1 MERGKFIALEGID
14 GSGKSTQIGRLVR
27 RLTDRGITCHATREP
42 TGRPVGTL
50 IRQALTGQTP
60 LDPRVIAAL
69 YAADRIDHLVNGED
83 GLLALVERGVTVV
96 TDRYYF
102 SSYAYHSVD
111 MDMDWVIG
119 ANSVSAGLLR
129 PTLTVFLDVSVDR
142 AMERI
147 RRGRDRVELFEREDR
162 LRKTRALY
170 FEAFERLKGTEA
182 VVVVDGGLP
191 EDEVEERVW
200 AAVDSFFL
208 KENGPDRRNRKRT

>member
-14 GSGKSTQIGRLVR
+14 GSGKSTQIERLVR
-27 RLTDRGITCHATREP
+27 RLTERGVTCRATREP
-42 TGRPVGTL
+42 TGRPVGAL

-83 GLLALVERGVTVV
+83 GLLSLLERGITVV

-111 MDMDWVIG
+111 MDMDWVIE

-129 PTLTVFLDVSVDR
+129 PTLTVFLDVPVEL
-142 AMERI
+142 ALERI
-147 RRGRDRVELFEREDR
+147 RRGRDRLELFEREDR

-170 FEAFERLKGTEA
+170 FEAFERLKETENVA
-182 VVVVDGGLP
+182 VVDGSGP
-191 EDEVEERVW
+191 EDEVAGRIW
-200 AAVDSFFL
+200 AAVAPLFS
-208 KENGPDRRNRKRT
+208 

>member
-1 MERGKFIALEGID
+1 MERGKLIALEGID
-14 GSGKSTQIGRLVR
+14 GSGKSTQIGRLAA
-27 RLTDRGITCHATREP
+27 RLTQRGINCRATREP
-42 TGRPVGTL
+42 TGRPVGAL

-83 GLLALVERGVTVV
+83 GLLALVEQGITVI

-119 ANSVSAGLLR
+119 ANSVSAELLR
-129 PTLTVFLDVSVDR
+129 PTLTVFLDVPVDR

-147 RRGRDRVELFEREDR
+147 RRGRDRVELFEREER
-162 LRKTRALY
+162 LQKTRALY
-170 FEAFERLKGTEA
+170 FEAFERLKETEA
-182 VVVVDGGLP
+182 VAVVDGDGP
-191 EDEVEERVW
+191 EDEVAERIW
-200 AAVDSFFL
+200 AAVSLYF
-208 KENGPDRRNRKRT
+208 T

>member
-14 GSGKSTQIGRLVR
+14 GSGKSTQIGRLVG
-27 RLTDRGITCHATREP
+27 RLTERGVACHATREP
-42 TGRPVGTL
+42 TGRPVGAL
-50 IRQALTGQTP
+50 IRQALTGQAP

-83 GLLALVERGVTVV
+83 GLIALVERGITVV

-129 PTLTVFLDVSVDR
+129 PTLTVFLDVPAEL

-147 RRGRDRVELFEREDR
+147 RRGRDRVELFEQEER
-162 LRKTRALY
+162 LRQTRALY
-170 FEAFERLKGTEA
+170 FEAFERLKGSETVA
-182 VVVVDGGLP
+182 VVDGCGA
-191 EDEVEERVW
+191 EDEVAERIW
-200 AAVDSFFL
+200 AAVSPYFVPFS
-208 KENGPDRRNRKRT
+208 

>member
-1 MERGKFIALEGID
+1 MEQGKFIALEGID
-14 GSGKSTQIGRLVR
+14 GSGKSTQIGRLVG
-27 RLTDRGITCHATREP
+27 RLTGRGINCRATREP
-42 TGRPVGTL
+42 TGRPVGAL
-50 IRQALTGQTP
+50 IRQALTGQIP

-83 GLLALVERGVTVV
+83 GLLALVEQGVTVV

-129 PTLTVFLDVSVDR
+129 PTVTVFLDVPVEL

-147 RRGRDRVELFEREDR
+147 RQGRDHEELFEKEDR
-162 LRKTRALY
+162 LRQTRAMY
-170 FEAFERLKGTEA
+170 FEAFERLKQSET
-182 VVVVDGGLP
+182 VTVVDGSGP
-191 EDEVEERVW
+191 EDQVEERIW
-200 AAVDSFFL
+200 AAVSPYFS
-208 KENGPDRRNRKRT
+208 

>member
-14 GSGKSTQIGRLVR
+14 GSGKSTQIGRLIR
-27 RLTDRGITCHATREP
+27 RLRSRGVNCRATREP
-42 TGRPVGTL
+42 TGRPVGAL

-83 GLLALVERGVTVV
+83 GLTALVAQGITVV

-129 PTLTVFLDVSVDR
+129 PTLTVFLDAPVEL

-147 RRGRDRVELFEREDR
+147 RRGRDHEELFEKEDR
-162 LRKTRALY
+162 LQKTRALY
-170 FEAFERLKGTEA
+170 FQAFERLKAEEA
-182 VVVVDGGLP
+182 VAVVDGSGP

-200 AAVDSFFL
+200 AAVSPYF
-208 KENGPDRRNRKRT
+208 P

>member
-14 GSGKSTQIGRLVR
+14 GSGKSTQIGRLTQ
-27 RLTDRGITCHATREP
+27 RLAGQGVTCRATREP
-42 TGRPVGTL
+42 TGRPVGAL

-83 GLLALVERGVTVV
+83 GLLALVERGITVV

-129 PTLTVFLDVSVDR
+129 PTLTVFLDVPVEL

-147 RRGRDRVELFEREDR
+147 RRGRDRVELFEKEDR
-162 LRKTRALY
+162 LQKTRSLY
-170 FEAFERLKGTEA
+170 FEAFRRLKNEETVA
-182 VVVVDGGLP
+182 VVDGSGP
-191 EDEVEERVW
+191 EDEVAGRVW
-200 AAVDSFFL
+200 AAVRPYFI
-208 KENGPDRRNRKRT
+208 

>member
-14 GSGKSTQIGRLVR
+14 GSGKSTQIERLVR
-27 RLTDRGITCHATREP
+27 RLTERGISCHATREP
-42 TGRPVGTL
+42 TGRPVGAL

-83 GLLALVERGVTVV
+83 GLLALVERGVTVIA
-96 TDRYYF
+96 DRYYF

-111 MDMDWVIG
+111 LDMDWVIG

-129 PTLTVFLDVSVDR
+129 PTLTVFLDVPADL

-147 RRGRDRVELFEREDR
+147 RRGRDRQELFEREDR
-162 LRKTRALY
+162 LRRTRTLY

-182 VVVVDGGLP
+182 VAVVDGTGP

-200 AAVDSFFL
+200 AAVSPYF
-208 KENGPDRRNRKRT
+208 T

>member
-27 RLTDRGITCHATREP
+27 RLTEQGITCHATYEP
-42 TGRPVGTL
+42 TGRPVGVL
-50 IRQALTGQTP
+50 IRQALTGQAP

-69 YAADRIDHLVNGED
+69 FAADRIDHLVNGED
-83 GLLALVERGVTVV
+83 GLLSLVERGITVV

-111 MDMDWVIG
+111 VDMNWVIG
-119 ANSVSAGLLR
+119 ANSVSAELLR

-170 FEAFERLKGTEA
+170 FEAFERLKETETVA
-182 VVVVDGGLP
+182 VVDGCGP
-191 EDEVEERVW
+191 EDEVARRVW
-200 AAVDSFFL
+200 AAVSPYFS
-208 KENGPDRRNRKRT
+208 

>member
-14 GSGKSTQIGRLVR
+14 GSGKSTQLGLLVE
-27 RLTDRGITCHATREP
+27 RLTQRGVVCHATREP
-42 TGRPVGTL
+42 TGRPVGAL

-83 GLLALVERGVTVV
+83 GLLSLVERGVTVV

-129 PTLTVFLDVSVDR
+129 PTVTVFLDVPVER

-147 RRGRDRVELFEREDR
+147 RQGRDHEELFEKEDR
-162 LRKTRALY
+162 LRQTRAMY
-170 FEAFERLKGTEA
+170 FEAFERLKQSETVA
-182 VVVVDGGLP
+182 VVDGSGP
-191 EDEVEERVW
+191 EDQVEERIW
-200 AAVDSFFL
+200 AAVSPYFS
-208 KENGPDRRNRKRT
+208 

>member
-1 MERGKFIALEGID
+1 MEQGKFIALEGID
-14 GSGKSTQIGRLVR
+14 GSGKSTQIGHLMG
-27 RLTDRGITCHATREP
+27 RLTQQGVNCHATREP
-42 TGRPVGTL
+42 TGRPVGAL

-83 GLLALVERGVTVV
+83 GLLALVEQGITVV

-111 MDMDWVIG
+111 MDMGWVIG

-129 PTLTVFLDVSVDR
+129 PTLTVFLDVPVDR

-147 RRGRDRVELFEREDR
+147 RQGRDRVELFEREDR
-162 LRKTRALY
+162 LRRTRALY
-170 FEAFERLKGTEA
+170 FEAFERLKGAEA
-182 VVVVDGGLP
+182 VAVVDGAGP
-191 EDEVEERVW
+191 EDEVAQRVW
-200 AAVDSFFL
+200 AAVSPYF
-208 KENGPDRRNRKRT
+208 P